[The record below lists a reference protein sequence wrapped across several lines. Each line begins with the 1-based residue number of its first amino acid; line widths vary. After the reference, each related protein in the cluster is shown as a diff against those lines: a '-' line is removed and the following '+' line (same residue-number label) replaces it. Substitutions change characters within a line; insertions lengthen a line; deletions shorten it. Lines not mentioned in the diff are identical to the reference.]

1 MLVGLFML
9 TFVRGDTTE
18 RAVIDEEVAKKLLQ
32 DDQITVRIVQELLKL
47 NFNSEVLA
55 LMHLLFNQLLVVRW
69 LFSHEKVEL
78 RAMPQFP
85 QLEFARIIDS
95 LASSDEKSA
104 FQLEH
109 NILTTEIADSI
120 NSAFATNYSGGA
132 QTREGQN
139 EDLATVLPDE
149 EVISPFRIGTVHT
162 LVSEFLGT
170 LMLSQS

>member
-32 DDQITVRIVQELLKL
+32 DDQIKVRIVQELLKL

-55 LMHLLFNQLLVVRW
+55 LMHFLFNQLLVVRQ
-69 LFSHEKVEL
+69 LFSHEKVQL

-85 QLEFARIIDS
+85 QLEFARIINS

-104 FQLEH
+104 F
-109 NILTTEIADSI
+109 
-120 NSAFATNYSGGA
+120 
-132 QTREGQN
+132 
-139 EDLATVLPDE
+139 
-149 EVISPFRIGTVHT
+149 
-162 LVSEFLGT
+162 
-170 LMLSQS
+170 

>member
-1 MLVGLFML
+1 MRTNLILVSLFVL
-9 TFVRGDTTE
+9 TFVQGEVTE
-18 RAVIDEEVAKKLLQ
+18 RAVIDGEVAKKFLQ
-32 DDQITVRIVQELLKL
+32 DDQVRVKIVQELLKL

-85 QLEFARIIDS
+85 QLEFARIINS

-104 FQLEH
+104 FQLEN

-132 QTREGQN
+132 QTRE
-139 EDLATVLPDE
+139 E
-149 EVISPFRIGTVHT
+149 
-162 LVSEFLGT
+162 
-170 LMLSQS
+170 